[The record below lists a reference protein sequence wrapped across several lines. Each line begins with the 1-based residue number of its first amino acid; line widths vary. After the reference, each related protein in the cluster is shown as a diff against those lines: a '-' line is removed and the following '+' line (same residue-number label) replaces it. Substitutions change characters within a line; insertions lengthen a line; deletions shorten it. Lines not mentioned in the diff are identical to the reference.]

1 MIALNETDESAAEVP
16 FFLPD
21 NANLPNG
28 LAGITFTLGDV
39 QIKLP
44 GGSWISVALIKIR
57 EIGFGQYCARLTA
70 AQTVTAGTVYI
81 RATVTGAQPYFG
93 SEIISDQG
101 GDVALNQDGMI
112 PFFLPDHDDPVN
124 GPPITGHTFTSGQ
137 VKIALPNAALV
148 DATLANVAEIGFGGY
163 AYALVAANGDT
174 STRGKAYLFVDIG
187 ATSQRYLGYVSIL
200 GLSVAPFV
208 PPIPPSPVVVPTVVA
223 SSGNVSYEDHV
234 SIAVSRL
241 PEQFKFPLV
250 S

>member
-28 LAGITFTLGDV
+28 LTGVTFTLGDV

-44 GGSWISVALIKIR
+44 GGSWINPLVIKIR
-57 EIGFGQYCARLTA
+57 EIGFGQYAVRLTA

-81 RATVTGAQPYFG
+81 RATISGAQPYFG

-124 GPPITGHTFTSGQ
+124 GPPVTGHTFTTGQ
-137 VKIALPNAALV
+137 VKVALPNAALV
-148 DATLANVAEIGFGGY
+148 DATLSKIVEIGFGGY
-163 AYALVAANGDT
+163 AYELVAAEGDT
-174 STRGKAYLFVDIG
+174 STRGKVYLFADIG
-187 ATSQRYLGYVSIL
+187 ASSQRYLGYISVL

-208 PPIPPSPVVVPTVVA
+208 PPIPPTPVAVPTAVA

-234 SIAVSRL
+234 AIAVSRL
-241 PEQFKFPLV
+241 PQQFKFPLV
-250 S
+250 N